1 MESWQSSMTPF
12 DFPPSY
18 FKLIM
23 KILITGGAGFV
34 GSALAIQIKT
44 NYPSYEVI
52 CLDNLKRKGSEL
64 NLPRLAKV
72 GAIFVHGDI
81 RNKEDF
87 DALPIVDFVIEAS
100 AEPSVLAGLNGT
112 PDYLIN
118 TNLVGTINCL
128 NYTKKCGASFIFLS
142 TSRIYPIK
150 AIEKL
155 NFVEQETRFG
165 LSDDQA
171 IPGVS
176 SKGIAENFP
185 LDGARSL
192 YGATKLAS
200 ELMIHEY
207 NEFYGMKTVINR
219 CGVLTGPWQM
229 GKVDQG
235 VMVLWVAKHYWQQQL
250 AYIGYGGTGK
260 QTRDMLHVNDLYRL
274 IDFQLHNFDTVNGE
288 ILNVGGGVEVSAS
301 LQELTQICQE
311 VTGKTIPITPVA
323 ENRAADIRL
332 YVTDNTKVTALT
344 GWKPSISMKQIV
356 SEITEWIG
364 ENEEQLAYV
373 LK

>member
-1 MESWQSSMTPF
+1 
-12 DFPPSY
+12 
-18 FKLIM
+18 M

-44 NYPSYEVI
+44 NYPTYEVI

-87 DALPIVDFVIEAS
+87 DALPVVDFVIEAS

-274 IDFQLHNFDTVNGE
+274 IDFQLHNIDTVNGE

-311 VTGKTIPITPVA
+311 VTGKTIPITPVV

-356 SEITEWIG
+356 SEITEWIS